1 MKSMSAADLSQPK
14 LPPQNL
20 EAEQSV
26 LGAVLLDNSAMAKAM
41 ELLVEEYFYRTS
53 NRKIYRAMLELSDVG
68 EVIDQI
74 TLTERLKA
82 QGEIE
87 AIGGAAYLAELVQ
100 SVASSAN
107 IRYHCKIVR
116 EKALL
121 RELIHTSTEV
131 LTRGYEGSSSIDELL
146 DFAERSVFGIVQ
158 GKLDKSFTP
167 INSIIKE
174 SLDLVDQLSKRKEH
188 ITGVPTGFYDLDDIT
203 AGLQPSDLVVIA
215 GRPSMGKTSLA
226 LGMATHAAIKAK
238 AVVGIFSLEMS
249 KPQIVLR
256 MLSSEAR
263 VDSHRLRIGKI
274 EKEDW
279 WRLAEA
285 AGRLEQAQIFIDD
298 TGGITVQQMRGKAR
312 RLKAEQRGL
321 DLLIVDYLQL
331 MQGRSDSESRQQE
344 ISDISRSLK
353 ALAKELNVPI
363 VALSQLSRAV
373 EARKPP
379 IPMLADLRECV
390 TGETL
395 VILSDGRRVPVR
407 DLVGATPE
415 VFALSEEGRVG
426 TAQSDKVWCV
436 GNRPVFRVRLASGRA
451 IRATGNHRLLG
462 ANGWKCVSELG
473 VGDRLAIAREL
484 PEPSATETWP
494 DLRVALLGQ
503 LIGDGSY
510 LSHQPMRY
518 TTSSEENSAIV
529 AEAAQKEF
537 GARVTRY
544 AGRRTW
550 HQLLISGNGN
560 RWHPAG
566 VNQWL
571 REIGI
576 FGQRSYEK
584 RIPECAFRLGNV
596 QIGLLLRHLWATDG
610 TITPRAKGRGD
621 HAVVFSSNSQGLAQ
635 DVAALLLRIGIVA
648 RLQQAQ
654 QGTYRPMHVVRV
666 SGGMDQQR
674 FLDRVGAFEPKK
686 AGAGKLAA
694 ALKGRISN
702 TNVDTVPIEVFSQVK
717 HAMRARGISQRQMAV
732 MRGTSYGGTS
742 HFQFAPS
749 RSMLAEYAAILDDG
763 VLAAQATNDL
773 FWDRIV
779 SIEQDGVEEVFDLT
793 VPGPASWLADGIVS
807 HNSGAIEQDADVV
820 MFIYREDVYDEN
832 SERKGIADILVLKH
846 RNGPTGKRHL
856 RFEDRFAK
864 FDNLDNHEDV

>member
-1 MKSMSAADLSQPK
+1 MKSMSSADLSQPK

-26 LGAVLLDNSAMAKAM
+26 LGAVLLDNSAMAKAS
-41 ELLVEEYFYRTS
+41 ELLVEENFYRTS
-53 NRKIYRAMLELSDVG
+53 HRKIYRAMEELSATG

-82 QGEIE
+82 QGDIE

-100 SVASSAN
+100 GVASSAN

-116 EKALL
+116 DKALL
-121 RELIHTSTEV
+121 RELIHSSTEV
-131 LTRGYEGSSSIDELL
+131 LTRGYEGTSSVDDLL
-146 DFAERSVFGIVQ
+146 DFAEQSVFSIAQ

-167 INSIIKE
+167 LNSIIKE
-174 SLDLVDQLSKRKEH
+174 SLDLVDKLSKRKEH

-226 LGMATHAAIKAK
+226 LGMAVHAAIHAGS
-238 AVVGIFSLEMS
+238 VVGIFSLEMS

-263 VDSHRLRIGKI
+263 VDSHGLRTGKLQ
-274 EKEDW
+274 KEDW

-285 AGRLEQAQIFIDD
+285 AGRLEQAPIYIDD

-312 RLKAEQRGL
+312 RLKAEKGL

-353 ALAKELNVPI
+353 ALAKELNVPV

-379 IPMLADLRECV
+379 VPMLADLRECV

-395 VILSDGRRVPVR
+395 VSLSDGRRVPVK
-407 DLVGATPE
+407 DLVESSPDVLA
-415 VFALSEEGRVG
+415 VSEEGRVIH
-426 TAQSDKVWCV
+426 AQSDKVWRV
-436 GNRPVFRVRLASGRA
+436 GSRPIFSVRLASGRT
-451 IRATGNHRLLG
+451 IRATAEHRLLG
-462 ANGWKCVSELG
+462 AGGWKRIKEMN
-473 VGDRLAIAREL
+473 VGDRLAVAREL
-484 PEPSATETWP
+484 PEPSTIERWP
-494 DLRVALLGQ
+494 DRRIALLGQ

-510 LSHQPMRY
+510 LRHQPMRY
-518 TTSSEENSAIV
+518 TTSSEENSEIV
-529 AEAAQKEF
+529 AEAAREEF
-537 GARVTRY
+537 GAEVKRY
-544 AGRRTW
+544 KGRRTW
-550 HQLLISGNGN
+550 HQLLISRNGN

-566 VNQWL
+566 VNLWL
-571 REIGI
+571 REFGI

-584 RIPECAFRLGNV
+584 RIPGCAFRLGNA

-610 TITPRAKGRGD
+610 SITPRAKGRGD
-621 HAVVFSSNSQGLAQ
+621 HAVFFSTNSLGLAQ
-635 DVAALLLRIGIVA
+635 DVAALLLRLGIVA
-648 RLQQAQ
+648 RLQQVQ
-654 QGTYRPMHVVRV
+654 QGKYRPMHIVRV
-666 SGGMDQQR
+666 SGGADQQR
-674 FLDRVGAFEPKK
+674 FLDRVGAFGPRK
-686 AGAGKLAA
+686 AGAEKLAD
-694 ALKGRISN
+694 ALKGKAHN
-702 TNVDTVPIEVFSQVK
+702 TNVDTVPIEVFSDVK
-717 HAMRARGISQRQMAV
+717 RAMRERGISQRQIASL
-732 MRGTSYGGTS
+732 RGTSYGGAS

-749 RSMLAEYAAILDDG
+749 RSMLAEYATILEDG
-763 VLAAQATNDL
+763 ALASQATSDL

-779 SIEQDGVEEVFDLT
+779 SIEPDGMEEVFDLT

-820 MFIYREDVYDEN
+820 MFIYREDVYDQN
-832 SERKGIADILVLKH
+832 SERKGIADILVSKH
-846 RNGPTGKRHL
+846 RNGPIGRKELFFH
-856 RFEDRFAK
+856 DRFAK
-864 FDNLDNHEDV
+864 FESLDNREVV